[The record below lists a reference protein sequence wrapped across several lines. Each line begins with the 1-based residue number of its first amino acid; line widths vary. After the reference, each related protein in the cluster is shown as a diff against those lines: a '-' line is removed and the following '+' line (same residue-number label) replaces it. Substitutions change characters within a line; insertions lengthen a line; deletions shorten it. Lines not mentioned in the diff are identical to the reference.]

1 MIRTVTHI
9 SMKESDNHTND
20 YLQLHFHHCPPN
32 FEMVKCTG
40 MSWEQLKGNHC
51 ILVLRYLR
59 H

>member
-20 YLQLHFHHCPPN
+20 YLQLHFHHCPSN
-32 FEMVKCTG
+32 FEMVACRGK
-40 MSWEQLKGNHC
+40 QLKGNHF
-51 ILVLRYLR
+51 ILVLRCLSKR